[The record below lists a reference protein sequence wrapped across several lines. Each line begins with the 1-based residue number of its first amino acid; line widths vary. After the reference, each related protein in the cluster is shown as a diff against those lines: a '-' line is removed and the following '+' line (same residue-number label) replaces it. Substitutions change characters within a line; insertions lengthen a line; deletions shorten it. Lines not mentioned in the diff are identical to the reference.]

1 MDCLVCP
8 HTASA
13 SKEAGLALLGS
24 SHDWRIG
31 EGGEFSMCTV
41 VSGSK
46 NERVVTLANSPL
58 GLQRR
63 LVDKELERVDTG
75 GFGRLTSEMNWI
87 LLGRRNKRLLK
98 LSTALGFFPSLEVGE
113 GKVEKRFGR
122 SRCFARKKER
132 S

>member
-8 HTASA
+8 HTAPA
-13 SKEAGLALLGS
+13 SREAGLALLGS

-31 EGGEFSMCTV
+31 EGGEFSRTV

-46 NERVVTLANSPL
+46 NERVMTLVNSPL
-58 GLQRR
+58 GLRRR
-63 LVDKELERVDTG
+63 LVDKELERVNAG

-98 LSTALGFFPSLEVGE
+98 LSTALGFFPSLEVRE
-113 GKVEKRFGR
+113 GRAVEKSFGR
-122 SRCFARKKER
+122 GRCFARNEER